1 MTDTSQ
7 KSGHGEK
14 LTRKREA
21 AIAALLSCGS
31 LGESAVA
38 CKISESTL
46 RRWQKEPE
54 FQVAYREAKRQL
66 LEGTINRLRSIG
78 AAGVQGLHEVVTDK
92 NSPAGARVSAGRAI
106 LEVLLRA
113 VEVQDLAERL
123 DKLEESMK
131 GDQE

>member
-1 MTDTSQ
+1 MVGKKT
-7 KSGHGEK
+7 GHGDK
-14 LTRKREA
+14 CSRKQEA
-21 AIAALLSCGS
+21 AIAALLTHGT
-31 LGESAVA
+31 LGKSAA
-38 CKISESTL
+38 ASGISESTI
-46 RRWQKEPE
+46 RRWLKEPQ
-54 FQVAYREAKRQL
+54 FQTAYGQAKRQL

-78 AAGVQGLHEVVTDK
+78 VDGVNALHYVARDK

-131 GDQE
+131 KD